1 MSGDNLGSYR
11 RGGGKTI
18 EAAGATLLYL
28 PRYSRDFNPIEN
40 AFSKLKA
47 LLRKTERTVDARIG
61 ALLDGVTPARMRK
74 LFRCRRLMRIFSRYR
89 DVCANRAIRIDAGGA

>member
-11 RGGGKTI
+11 GGGVRKAT
-18 EAAGATLLYL
+18 EAAGVTLLCL

-61 ALLDGVTPARMRK
+61 ALLDELTPRAVDANLLK
-74 LFRCRRLMRIFSRYR
+74 ISRRLRHQS
-89 DVCANRAIRIDAGGA
+89 DTD